1 MENFIKR
8 IQEQLDNMTEE
19 AKDQWILTQAMLF
32 PAHKQED
39 FYQSICGKKVVMN
52 MPGLDEIAAF
62 CDRVERGEIVMQYE
76 THYIEFDDFGDYHDE
91 WEHDFHDPDHAM
103 NFVSSVLRGC
113 HDLIIL
119 GD

>member
-1 MENFIKR
+1 MRMTAKTEKYGDKRHGNFIKR

-19 AKDQWILTQAMLF
+19 AKDQWILTQARIL
-32 PAHKQED
+32 PEHKQED

-76 THYIEFDDFGDYHDE
+76 F
-91 WEHDFHDPDHAM
+91 ASM
-103 NFVSSVLRGC
+103 
-113 HDLIIL
+113 
-119 GD
+119 